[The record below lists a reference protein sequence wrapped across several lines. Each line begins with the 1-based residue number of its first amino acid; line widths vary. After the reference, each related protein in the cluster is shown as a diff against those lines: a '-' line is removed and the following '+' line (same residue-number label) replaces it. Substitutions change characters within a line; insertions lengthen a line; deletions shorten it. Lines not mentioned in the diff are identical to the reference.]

1 MEPSPIGRAEW
12 ILLLGELFGRRDE
25 ARKVFDNVIND
36 YNGLVLKA
44 KLAQT
49 ERPKVLVETEQSG
62 VWYLPA
68 GKSYQA
74 RMLADAG
81 AYYPW
86 EDTDGQGSLALSLE
100 SVAAK
105 AIDADVW
112 LIRTYGYETGP
123 STLIGLNPRYS
134 SFKAVKEG
142 GIYSCDSAIR
152 PIFND
157 IAFHPE
163 RVLADYVAIFHPEV
177 LPEHELRYFRRIEK

>member
-1 MEPSPIGRAEW
+1 M
-12 ILLLGELFGRRDE
+12 LLGELFGRRDE

-36 YNGLVLKA
+36 YNDLVLKA

-81 AYYPW
+81 ACYPW

-112 LIRTYGYETGP
+112 LIRTYGY
-123 STLIGLNPRYS
+123 S
-134 SFKAVKEG
+134 SFKAVKKG

-177 LPEHELRYFRRIEK
+177 LPGHELRYFRRIEK